1 MTHHLRRAI
10 ALVAVAFCLVTA
22 SGCFGSFRLVNGV
35 YDFNRGVNHKLAR
48 SLVMCGLMLI
58 PVYPLAALGDILI
71 FNVIEFYG
79 GSSVVV
85 AQTQK
90 LEDGSTVRVERVDAD
105 TLRIRRVDAA
115 GNVGSVE
122 IVKVGDKAGYVRA
135 SDGRIV
141 GMVEQLPDGRVVQ
154 TVP

>member
-1 MTHHLRRAI
+1 MTHDLRKAI
-10 ALVAVAFCLVTA
+10 ALGAVALCLGTA
-22 SGCFGSFRLVNGV
+22 SGCFGRFRLVNGV
-35 YDFNRGVNHKLAR
+35 YDFNREVNHKLAR
-48 SLVMCGLMLI
+48 SLVMIGLIII
-58 PVYPLAALGDILI
+58 PVYFFAALGDILI
-71 FNVIEFYG
+71 FNVIEFYDG
-79 GSSVVV
+79 GVVV

-90 LEDGSTVRVERVDAD
+90 LEDGSTVKVERVDAD

-135 SDGRIV
+135 SDGRIL

-154 TVP
+154 TAP